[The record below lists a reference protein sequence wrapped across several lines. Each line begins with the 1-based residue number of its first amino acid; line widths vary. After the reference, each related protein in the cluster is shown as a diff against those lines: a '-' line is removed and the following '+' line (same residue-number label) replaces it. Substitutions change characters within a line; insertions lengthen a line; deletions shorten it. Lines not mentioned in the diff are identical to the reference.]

1 MTAKVDN
8 ASGGYRQYSGHPAAP
23 DWLAKVDQVRRRGE
37 GKAGRDPS
45 APTVNRRQQPDLG
58 RADLRR
64 RSVRLHDLM
73 GIKLLTEAV
82 I

>member
-23 DWLAKVDQVRRRGE
+23 IGWQKSTKSGHLRRGE
-37 GKAGRDPS
+37 DCDPG
-45 APTVNRRQQPDLG
+45 APTVNRRQHPDLG
-58 RADLRR
+58 RGDLRR
-64 RSVRLHDLM
+64 HSLRLHDLM
-73 GIKLLTEAV
+73 GIRLLTEAV